1 MPLHRKY
8 TSMFD
13 HDELDEAGAQADASA
28 ASALDARREI
38 VELERRFR
46 QLRMERRTANGAASE
61 EADAERELQ
70 PECSEMLQSTLRNA
84 AVCSGMLHPNEEE
97 EPKTPKTNDLQE
109 SDAAECSEMLQNV
122 AVSENSP
129 APESYFSKV
138 SPRKQA
144 AIRHLIEGASISET
158 ARRIQVHRMTVSRWI
173 NHGFEFEMALR
184 EKLREVWSETC
195 LGMPAYA
202 RKAVNKLAELLD
214 SNNIPYRMNA
224 ARSILALTPLARG
237 RSPVGPYLPGG
248 PE

>member
-1 MPLHRKY
+1 
-8 TSMFD
+8 MFD
-13 HDELDEAGAQADASA
+13 DDELHEAPPQADASA
-28 ASALDARREI
+28 GSALNARREI

-46 QLRMERRTANGAASE
+46 QLRMERRTANGAASDE
-61 EADAERELQ
+61 PDAERESP
-70 PECSEMLQSTLRNA
+70 PECYEMLQPTLRNA
-84 AVCSGMLHPNEEE
+84 TECSEMLHPNEEE

-109 SDAAECSEMLQNV
+109 SDATECSEMLRNV
-122 AVSENSP
+122 TVSEDPP
-129 APESYFSKV
+129 APDSYFSRV

-158 ARRIQVHRMTVSRWI
+158 ARRIQAHRVTVSRWI

-202 RKAVNKLAELLD
+202 QKAVNKLAELLD